1 MSRGN
6 LITLSAVVVL
16 LIIFPVLVTK
26 VEAISHYLDV
36 MIFVG
41 IFSLIAMGLSLLMG
55 YAGQVSLGHAA
66 FFGLGAYTSG
76 ILCVKL
82 AVSPWLAM
90 VGGALLTGAVAYA
103 VGVPSLKLKGH
114 YLAMATL
121 GFGVIVTIVLNEE
134 VELTGGPSGLSDVPG
149 LEILGVPVRGDLEFY
164 ILVWSMVLLVLVFCL
179 NVIHSRIGRALRSIH
194 DSEVAADAM
203 GVETARYKVM
213 VFVLSAVLASLAGSL
228 YGHYV
233 GFLSPGSFDLLLSIR
248 LVMMVVVGGMH
259 SLWGALLGTWLLTFL
274 GNEWLHVFKDFDI
287 LVYGAILLFVVMAL
301 PEGLVSVVP
310 RVGQLMTRGRKS
322 KGQAGRA

>member
-1 MSRGN
+1 MNRQDTILLLGVVMF
-6 LITLSAVVVL
+6 LSAFPVVVSQ
-16 LIIFPVLVTK
+16 

-41 IFSLIAMGLSLLMG
+41 IFSLITMGLSLLMG

-90 VGGALLTGAVAYA
+90 MGGALFTGAVAYA

-134 VELTGGPSGLSDVPG
+134 VGLTGGPSGLSNIPALKLLDSP
-149 LEILGVPVRGDLEFY
+149 IRGELSFY
-164 ILVWSMVLLVLVFCL
+164 ILVWSLVLLVLVFCL
-179 NVIHSRIGRALRSIH
+179 NVIHSRVGRALRSLH

-213 VFVLSAVLASLAGSL
+213 IFVLSAVLASLAGSL

-233 GFLSPGSFDLLLSIR
+233 GFLSPGSFDLLLSIK

-301 PEGLVSVVP
+301 PEGLVSVVS
-310 RVGQLMTRGRKS
+310 RVGQIMTRGRKS
-322 KGQAGRA
+322 QG

>member
-6 LITLSAVVVL
+6 LIALSATALL
-16 LIIFPVLVTK
+16 LIILPVLVTR

-41 IFSLIAMGLSLLMG
+41 IFGLISMGLSLLMG
-55 YAGQVSLGHAA
+55 YAGQISLGHAA

-76 ILCVKL
+76 VLCVKF

-90 VGGALLTGAVAYA
+90 IAGALLTSVVAYA

-121 GFGVIVTIVLNEE
+121 GFGVIVRIFLNEE
-134 VELTGGPSGLSDVPG
+134 VELTGGPSGLTDVPG
-149 LEILGVPVRGDLEFY
+149 LEILGVPLDSELSFY
-164 ILVWSMVLLVLVFCL
+164 ILVWALVLVVLVFCL

-194 DSEVAADAM
+194 DNELAADAM

-213 VFVLSAVLASLAGSL
+213 IFVLSAVLASLAGSL
-228 YGHYV
+228 YAHYV
-233 GFLSPGSFDLLLSIR
+233 GFLSPSSFGLLFSIR

-310 RVGQLMTRGRKS
+310 RLRHLGKRGRES
-322 KGQAGRA
+322 EG

>member
-1 MSRGN
+1 METRDRTGVLS
-6 LITLSAVVVL
+6 LIVL
-16 LIIFPVLVTK
+16 LVLFPVLVTH

-41 IFSLIAMGLSLLMG
+41 IFSLISMGLSLLMG
-55 YAGQVSLGHAA
+55 YAGQISLGHAA

-82 AVSPWLAM
+82 AVSPWIAM
-90 VGGALLTGAVAYA
+90 VAGGLLTAVVAYA

-121 GFGVIVTIVLNEE
+121 GFGVIVRIFLSEE
-134 VELTGGPSGLSDVPG
+134 VGLTGGPSGLSDVPG
-149 LEILGVPVRGDLEFY
+149 LKILGAPLDSEISFY
-164 ILVWSMVLLVLVFCL
+164 ILVWTLVLLALVFCL
-179 NVIHSRIGRALRSIH
+179 NVIHSRVGRALRSIH
-194 DSEVAADAM
+194 DSELAADAM

-213 VFVLSAVLASLAGSL
+213 IFVLSAVLASFGGSL
-228 YGHYV
+228 YAHYV
-233 GFLSPGSFDLLLSIR
+233 GFLSPSSFNLFFSIK

-287 LVYGAILLFVVMAL
+287 LVYGMILLFVVMAL

-310 RVGQLMTRGRKS
+310 RLGHMWKRGRES
-322 KGQAGRA
+322 EGGTAGT

>member
-1 MSRGN
+1 MNRQDTIPLLGVVMF
-6 LITLSAVVVL
+6 LSAFPVVVSQ
-16 LIIFPVLVTK
+16 

-41 IFSLIAMGLSLLMG
+41 IFSLITMGLSLLMG

-90 VGGALLTGAVAYA
+90 MGGALFTGAVAYA

-121 GFGVIVTIVLNEE
+121 GFGVIVTIVFNEE
-134 VELTGGPSGLSDVPG
+134 VELTGGPSGLSNIPG
-149 LEILGVPVRGDLEFY
+149 LKFFGLPIRGELLFY
-164 ILVWSMVLLVLVFCL
+164 ILVWSMVLLVLIFCL
-179 NVIHSRIGRALRSIH
+179 NVIHSRVGRALRSLH

-213 VFVLSAVLASLAGSL
+213 IFVLSAVLASLAGSL

-233 GFLSPGSFDLLLSIR
+233 GFLSPGSFDLLLSIK

-287 LVYGAILLFVVMAL
+287 LVYGAVLLFVVMAL

-310 RVGQLMTRGRKS
+310 RVGQIMTRGRKS
-322 KGQAGRA
+322 QG

>member
-1 MSRGN
+1 MGTQDRTALVS
-6 LITLSAVVVL
+6 LIVL
-16 LIIFPVLVTK
+16 LVLFPVLVTQ

-41 IFSLIAMGLSLLMG
+41 IFSLISMGLSLLMG
-55 YAGQVSLGHAA
+55 YAGQISLGHAA

-90 VGGALLTGAVAYA
+90 VAGTLLTAVVAYA

-121 GFGVIVTIVLNEE
+121 GFGVIVRIVLNEE
-134 VELTGGPSGLSDVPG
+134 VGLTGGPSGLSDVPG
-149 LEILGVPVRGDLEFY
+149 LKILGAPLASELSFY
-164 ILVWSMVLLVLVFCL
+164 ILVWTLVLLVLVFCL

-194 DSEVAADAM
+194 DSELAADAM

-213 VFVLSAVLASLAGSL
+213 IFVLSAVLASLGGSL
-228 YGHYV
+228 YAHYV
-233 GFLSPGSFDLLLSIR
+233 GFLSPSSFSLLFSIK
-248 LVMMVVVGGMH
+248 LVMMVVVGGMR

-287 LVYGAILLFVVMAL
+287 LVYGAILLLVVMAL
-301 PEGLVSVVP
+301 PEGLVSVVS
-310 RVGQLMTRGRKS
+310 RLGQVRKWGKES
-322 KGQAGRA
+322 AR

>member
-1 MSRGN
+1 MNRQDTGIF
-6 LITLSAVVVL
+6 LGVVVL
-16 LIIFPVLVTK
+16 LTAFPVAVSQ

-41 IFSLIAMGLSLLMG
+41 IFSLITMGLSLLMG

-90 VGGALLTGAVAYA
+90 VSGALFTGAVAYA

-134 VELTGGPSGLSDVPG
+134 VEFTGGPSGLSDVPR
-149 LEILGVPVRGDLEFY
+149 LEILGVPIRGELEFY

-228 YGHYV
+228 YAHYV
-233 GFLSPGSFDLLLSIR
+233 RFLSPGSFDLLLSIK

-301 PEGLVSVVP
+301 PEGLVSVGP
-310 RVGQLMTRGRKS
+310 RLSHMWKRGRES
-322 KGQAGRA
+322 EG